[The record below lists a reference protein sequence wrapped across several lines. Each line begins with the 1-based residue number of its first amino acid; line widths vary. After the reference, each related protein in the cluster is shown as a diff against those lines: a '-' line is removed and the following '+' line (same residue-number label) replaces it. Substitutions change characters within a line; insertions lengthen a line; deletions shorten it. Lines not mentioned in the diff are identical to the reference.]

1 MFILIHIKIQN
12 LCLNRASEGF
22 CVSKN
27 QFLLSCRIVLPDAIS
42 MKNVIFREKLY
53 EELGLES
60 IQQW

>member
-1 MFILIHIKIQN
+1 MKIQN
-12 LCLNRASEGF
+12 LCLNRAPEGF

-27 QFLLSCRIVLPDAIS
+27 QFLLSCRILFLDVIS
-42 MKNVIFREKLY
+42 MKNIIFREKRY